1 MLSRHEDH
9 GSRFNRKQK
18 GKTML
23 LDIVRVQAQG
33 EEMENASRLREEA
46 IQGLKEILGENY
58 LLHPSNMVHRKDE
71 YLDQY

>member
-1 MLSRHEDH
+1 
-9 GSRFNRKQK
+9 
-18 GKTML
+18 ML
-23 LDIVRVQAQG
+23 LDIVRVQTQG